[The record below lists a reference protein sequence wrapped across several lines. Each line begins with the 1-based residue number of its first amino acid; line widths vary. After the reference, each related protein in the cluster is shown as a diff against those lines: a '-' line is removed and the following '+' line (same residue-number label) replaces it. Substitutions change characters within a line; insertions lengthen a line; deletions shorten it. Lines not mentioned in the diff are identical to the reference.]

1 MLDVKFKDREFLS
14 RCHLDLKLLNNYD
27 FIVSDVIPIRKV
39 FILVTSKGNKVLKK
53 LEYNL
58 EQLNFISNSIEFIR
72 KNGFSQII
80 QFEKNKNGDIYT
92 DWKSNTYVVMDLING
107 RECEFNNPIEVA
119 MAARALGKMHL
130 ASKGFIY
137 KACCDRN
144 ICGNILERY
153 GQKIDE
159 LKFFKNLVN
168 SYENKTSFDD
178 IFLGHVNR
186 FIEEGEKSIDILKN
200 SRYCE
205 LCEEEDKVAICHH
218 DLAYH
223 NILINNDEV
232 YFIDFDY
239 SVVDLRIHDLC
250 NYIDKVVKGFA
261 YNFQKAKDIIDEYS
275 GISELDK
282 REIEVLYGMLYFPEE
297 FYSISKDYYFKR
309 KLWSEESFIYKL
321 NKKLENFE
329 ERGEMLQTFGEYYK
343 L

>member
-1 MLDVKFKDREFLS
+1 MV
-14 RCHLDLKLLNNYD
+14 
-27 FIVSDVIPIRKV
+27 
-39 FILVTSKGNKVLKK
+39 
-53 LEYNL
+53 
-58 EQLNFISNSIEFIR
+58 
-72 KNGFSQII
+72 
-80 QFEKNKNGDIYT
+80 
-92 DWKSNTYVVMDLING
+92 
-107 RECEFNNPIEVA
+107 
-119 MAARALGKMHL
+119 
-130 ASKGFIY
+130 
-137 KACCDRN
+137 
-144 ICGNILERY
+144 
-153 GQKIDE
+153 
-159 LKFFKNLVN
+159 
-168 SYENKTSFDD
+168 
-178 IFLGHVNR
+178 
-186 FIEEGEKSIDILKN
+186 
-200 SRYCE
+200 
-205 LCEEEDKVAICHH
+205 ICHH

>member
-80 QFEKNKNGDIYT
+80 QFEKNKDGDIYT

-119 MAARALGKMHL
+119 MAVRALGKMHL

-137 KACCDRN
+137 KACCDRD

-168 SYENKTSFDD
+168 NYENKTSFDD

-297 FYSISKDYYFKR
+297 FCSISKDYYFKR

>member
-58 EQLNFISNSIEFIR
+58 EQLNFISNSIEYIR

-92 DWKSNTYVVMDLING
+92 DWKNNTYVVMDLING

-137 KACCDRN
+137 KACCHRN

-159 LKFFKNLVN
+159 LKFFKALVN

-200 SRYCE
+200 S
-205 LCEEEDKVAICHH
+205 
-218 DLAYH
+218 
-223 NILINNDEV
+223 
-232 YFIDFDY
+232 
-239 SVVDLRIHDLC
+239 
-250 NYIDKVVKGFA
+250 IDKVVKGFA